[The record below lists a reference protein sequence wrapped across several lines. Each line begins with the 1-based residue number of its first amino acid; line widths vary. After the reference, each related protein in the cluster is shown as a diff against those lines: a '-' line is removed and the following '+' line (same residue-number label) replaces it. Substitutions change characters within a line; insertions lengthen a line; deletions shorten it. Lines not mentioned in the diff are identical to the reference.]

1 MAWKVAAIANANY
14 SVLIYNGQLDIII
27 AVPLTMEWVNQLNWI
42 GTDELRQA
50 NRKVWKVAESDPE
63 VAGYV
68 KTANNN
74 RFFLATIRNAGH
86 MVPHDQPRVTLDLL
100 QRFFAA
106 QPK

>member
-1 MAWKVAAIANANY
+1 MDWID
-14 SVLIYNGQLDIII
+14 QL
-27 AVPLTMEWVNQLNWI
+27 TWS

-50 NRKVWKVAESDPE
+50 PRTIWKVAESDQE
-63 VAGYV
+63 IAGYI

-86 MVPHDQPRVTLDLL
+86 VVPYDQPRASLDLL
-100 QRFFAA
+100 QRFLTG